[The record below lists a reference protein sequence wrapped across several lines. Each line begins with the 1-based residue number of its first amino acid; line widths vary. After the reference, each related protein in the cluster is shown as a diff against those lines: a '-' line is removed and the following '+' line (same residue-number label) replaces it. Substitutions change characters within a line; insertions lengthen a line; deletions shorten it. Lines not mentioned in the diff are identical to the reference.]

1 MNYDPNYTLC
11 GMTAK
16 QEVKLTFGLWNYRAE
31 RIVTVGGNCN
41 GFTVIE
47 SAVGVAYEE
56 LPYLGDEDDDD
67 DVCAWID
74 MQTPD
79 GKEMRCEDDECRGE
93 DWLKDMLI
101 KAEIIS
107 ITPDDQ

>member
-1 MNYDPNYTLC
+1 MNYDPNHTLC
-11 GMTAK
+11 GRTAK

-31 RIVTVGGNCN
+31 RTVTVGGNCN
-41 GFTVIE
+41 GFSVIE
-47 SAVGVAYEE
+47 AAVGVAYDD
-56 LPYLGDEDDDD
+56 LPYLGDEEDD
-67 DVCAWID
+67 DVYAWID
-74 MQTPD
+74 MQGPD
-79 GKEMRCEDDECRGE
+79 GNTMRCDDDDARGE